1 VSKVYVTRPIAEEA
15 LALLRSQ
22 AEVALWPDPDV
33 PPPHEEIVR
42 QVREA
47 DGLVCLLTDRIDA
60 EVIAAGE
67 RLRVI
72 STVAVGYDNI
82 DVAAATARR
91 IPVCNTPGVLT
102 EATADLTWALL
113 MAAARRV
120 TEAERYLRAG
130 RWKSWSPQLLLGQDV
145 HGATLGLIGLGRIG
159 QAVARRAR
167 GFAMRVLYHSA
178 TRKPEVESASGG
190 GVEWAELETLL
201 READFVS
208 LHVPLTEE
216 TRNLIGARELALMK
230 PTAILINTARGQV
243 VDQEAL
249 VAALQEG
256 RLAAAGLDVFQVEP
270 LPPDDPLLSL
280 ENVVL
285 LPHLGSASVATR
297 RRMAMMAAENLVAGL
312 KGERPPYPVN
322 PEVMLDDLVPS

>member
-1 VSKVYVTRPIAEEA
+1 MAEEA

-22 AEVALWPDPDV
+22 AEVALWPDPDL

-47 DGLVCLLTDRIDA
+47 DGLVCLLTDWIDA
-60 EVIAAGE
+60 EVIAAGA

-130 RWKSWSPQLLLGQDV
+130 RWRSWSPQLLLGQDV
-145 HGATLGLIGLGRIG
+145 YGATLGLIGLGRIG

-167 GFAMRVLYHSA
+167 GFDMRVLYHSA
-178 TRKPEVESASGG
+178 TRKPEVEREL
-190 GVEWAELETLL
+190 GVGWADLEALL
-201 READFVS
+201 RESDFVS

-230 PTAILINTARGQV
+230 PTAVLINTARGQV

-249 VAALQEG
+249 VATLQGG

-270 LPPDDPLLSL
+270 LAADDPLLSL

-312 KGERPPYPVN
+312 RGERPPYLVN
-322 PEVMLDDLVPS
+322 PEVLLDDLVPS